1 MWIEHLPGFN
11 TSLLRCSNGHDHS
24 SWPVVGL
31 IAERARGYGKTARPG
46 VHCPECSVLTRS
58 DVQSDPRPFANIA
71 DADVL
76 GNFMPCGSCF
86 KTLHAFVVSCVTGE
100 PR

>member
-1 MWIEHLPGFN
+1 MWIEHLPGFS
-11 TSLLRCSNGHDHS
+11 TSLLRCANGHDHS

-58 DVQSDPRPFANIA
+58 DVQSDPRPFAKIA
-71 DADVL
+71 DACRADLASRHSMPSSLAGSALDVRF
-76 GNFMPCGSCF
+76 GD
-86 KTLHAFVVSCVTGE
+86 
-100 PR
+100 